1 MLKATGRPSKLYCG
15 LVALAY
21 MLFAIMLLFFNKA
34 ALSSYNFP
42 NANIITLAQL
52 CCANAL
58 LYVLRKARVISFT
71 DDVALI
77 PRDCING
84 RTGFPVRRETNRT
97 REREREGQIRRCLGG
112 QKGSPHSSADTTTF
126 FFHSNPPPSPVDV
139 TKK

>member
-1 MLKATGRPSKLYCG
+1 MYKDKGHPGMLKATGRPSKLYCG

-42 NANIITLAQL
+42 NANVITLAQL

-58 LYVLRKARVISFT
+58 LYILRKFRVISFT

-84 RTGFPVRRETNRT
+84 RTGFPVRIGASLDRKMGRK
-97 REREREGQIRRCLGG
+97 ERER
-112 QKGSPHSSADTTTF
+112 D
-126 FFHSNPPPSPVDV
+126 
-139 TKK
+139 